1 MSTKKKSSAKDSG
14 KTKKVK
20 PNLSEY
26 RYCNKSKNSKV
37 RQEFLDADYLHTL
50 NKEEL
55 EFYNKFCKEYY
66 NNNADKDESGEWSD
80 ENFFDRKNDA
90 VRKELNRDNNTRNSD
105 IFGSRRA
112 IGQLMYLDNTVL
124 ESVIEAQQYTDAN
137 HFEDSIAE
145 LSEPEKKK
153 RKKK

>member
-1 MSTKKKSSAKDSG
+1 
-14 KTKKVK
+14 
-20 PNLSEY
+20 
-26 RYCNKSKNSKV
+26 
-37 RQEFLDADYLHTL
+37 
-50 NKEEL
+50 L

-66 NNNADKDESGEWSD
+66 NNNADRGEDGDWSD
-80 ENFFDRKNDA
+80 ENLFNKKDDS

-124 ESVIEAQQYTDAN
+124 ESVIESQQYTDAN

-145 LSEPEKKK
+145 LSEPKKK
-153 RKKK
+153 TRRKKK